1 MPIKAI
7 GYAFLYK
14 QIVTNM
20 HLDEKGD
27 CIKTETV
34 PEKWLPPAPRS
45 YGKPCI
51 GVILSVG
58 MVSRHHWRE
67 ELQICNDPPG
77 QSIE

>member
-7 GYAFLYK
+7 EYAFLYK
-14 QIVTNM
+14 QVGTNM

-27 CIKTETV
+27 CIKTETA
-34 PEKWLPPAPRS
+34 PEKWLPPVLRP
-45 YGKPCI
+45 YDKPCI
-51 GVILSVG
+51 GVILSVC

-67 ELQICNDPPG
+67 ELQICNDHPE